1 MRKFDKCVVL
11 TRVGS
16 FYELYFEH
24 AEEYGPL
31 LNLKVAQK
39 KTKAGPVYMSG
50 FPFFQLDRFLKILV
64 QDLNKYVA
72 ISEEFPNDASE
83 KVKSGGL
90 DYDRKVIRVV
100 TPGTLI
106 DEKFMDPYENNYL
119 LSIHTTSSTSQTDAQ
134 TVDPIERPS
143 ASVQKT
149 PPPKSVGLAWLDLS
163 SGDFFTQCTDLAS
176 LSSIIAR
183 IGPREIILD
192 RAVEDDRDLD
202 LLTLLKADDH
212 TIAYHQLAESV
223 TSVSGWSSMLEAPL
237 SAEDDSRFAPEE
249 LTAGALLLQYVKTQ
263 LQGTK
268 VRLQPPTHIHDED
281 FMIVDKH
288 TMRALEIRATLR
300 DGTHQGS
307 LVHAIR
313 RTVTKSGARLLSQRL
328 ASPSTSIPI
337 ITERLNLVSEM
348 RDSSPTRQEL
358 VALLRRTF
366 DTLRLVQKF
375 AFGRGDADDLLG
387 IARTVE
393 IMQQVAYH
401 LQDYAALKD
410 ETSPA
415 DAMAISKALKMNSVL
430 EVLGRL
436 SLDGPTKLAERII
449 DAIDEDGLSQQHRIE
464 EDEAAV
470 AAGLVQKMVTEEAPG
485 EKIPGQSK
493 RISGSP
499 NASRSDDGEVDDVWI
514 MRRNA
519 SPILE
524 SLHKDLDGLKTQ
536 KVGLIGRL
544 RDQSGIPSLTL
555 RWTSQGH
562 ICHVKSKKDM
572 SSLRAMDGV
581 QGIGSTKSTQSFY
594 LPEWTRLG
602 GHIEQQK
609 LRIRTEEQR
618 VFKDLRSQ
626 VIVNLVKLRRNA
638 AVLDELDVACS
649 FAILAEEQNWVR
661 PILNM
666 STQHKIV
673 GGRHPMVEVGLS
685 EQGRS
690 FTSNDCFVGADE
702 RILLITGPNMAGKS
716 TFLRQNALIAILA
729 QTGSFVP
736 ADYAEIGIV
745 DRMFS
750 RVGSADN
757 LYQDQS
763 TFMVEMLETATILR
777 RATPRSFVRLLS
789 RTNLFETKSLQVIM
803 DEVGRGTTPE
813 DGIAVGGVNRKSHAL
828 KVARLAGLPEEAIT
842 VAAQVFEELTRNG
855 SDPRG
860 RGSTEESKAAAT
872 GSG

>member
-50 FPFFQLDRFLKILV
+50 FPFFQLDRFLRILV

-119 LSIHTTSSTSQTDAQ
+119 LSIHTTSSASQTDAQ
-134 TVDPIERPS
+134 TVDPIERSS
-143 ASVQKT
+143 ASVQNT
-149 PPPKSVGLAWLDLS
+149 PSPKSVGLAWLDLS

-192 RAVEDDRDLD
+192 RVMEDDRDLD
-202 LLTLLKADDH
+202 FLTLLKADDH

-249 LTAGALLLQYVKTQ
+249 LTAGTVLLQYVKTQ

-268 VRLQPPTHIHDED
+268 VRLQPPTHMHDED

-401 LQDYAALKD
+401 LQDFAALKD
-410 ETSPA
+410 ETSPG
-415 DAMAISKALKMNSVL
+415 DAMASSKALKMNSVL

-470 AAGLVQKMVTEEAPG
+470 AAGLVQKMVTEEAHG

-493 RISGSP
+493 RTSGSP

-544 RDQSGIPSLTL
+544 RDKSGIPSLTL

-594 LPEWTRLG
+594 LPEWTRFG

-649 FAILAEEQNWVR
+649 FATLAEEQNWK
-661 PILNM
+661 L
-666 STQHKIV
+666 H
-673 GGRHPMVEVGLS
+673 L
-685 EQGRS
+685 
-690 FTSNDCFVGADE
+690 FVGADE

-789 RTNLFETKSLQVIM
+789 CTDLFETKSFQVIM

-813 DGIAVGGVNRKSHAL
+813 DGIAVG
-828 KVARLAGLPEEAIT
+828 LAGSGLPEEAIT